1 MSLSNKDEY
10 LIKETLNRVFRG
22 FVNLVNEENTEVEK
36 VMNKCQEVLLE
47 VIQKELTEQEQFH
60 YIQSCKHT
68 LEMSEERYNELNKK
82 IYTTLMT
89 EIEQLT

>member
-10 LIKETLNRVFRG
+10 FVKEVLSRVFRA
-22 FVNLVNEENTEVEK
+22 FTSLVNEEDPQIQQ
-36 VMNKCQEVLLE
+36 VMNKCQEILLD

-82 IYTTLMT
+82 IYTTLVNELAEM
-89 EIEQLT
+89 I